1 MRKATIKKVTA
12 SVLVGALAVTS
23 FGTGSIAMA
32 AKNNTGYSRGD
43 VSVATGSSIDGGA
56 VKEKT
61 EKSGKKG
68 NRTDKEV
75 VSGGAV
81 ATKQE
86 ESKKNKTTKNVK
98 VKKSEENSKE

>member
-1 MRKATIKKVTA
+1 MQVKKVIQN
-12 SVLVGALAVTS
+12 LHN
-23 FGTGSIAMA
+23 FQKGSICLTHTRSLLAHYELL
-32 AKNNTGYSRGD
+32 KIHRVENKK
-43 VSVATGSSIDGGA
+43 VVGSKG
-56 VKEKT
+56 KT